1 VTRDNIIAVKLAGG
15 LGNQLFQYAA
25 GRAVCSRLGCRL
37 TLDLS
42 GLTAESAEQISR
54 PYMLHALYV
63 KADLHERGCDHS
75 LEDYHERAY
84 CYESEF
90 SSIKPRTRLIGYFQS
105 ELYFA
110 AFEDLLRQEIKIAV
124 PTSSAF
130 SSLAESIGTA
140 KRPVSIHLRRGD
152 FVKNPDTKTFHGT
165 CQLDYYYKAM
175 QIIEGL
181 DSTRPTY
188 IVFSDDRQ
196 EAVRMFA
203 KLNSVV
209 FAETPLESP
218 WEDLFLMSSCR
229 DNILA
234 NSSLSWWASW
244 INPNPK
250 KLIVAP
256 RRWVSPEA
264 MRRLNTCDLY
274 LEGTIII

>member
-1 VTRDNIIAVKLAGG
+1 
-15 LGNQLFQYAA
+15 
-25 GRAVCSRLGCRL
+25 
-37 TLDLS
+37 
-42 GLTAESAEQISR
+42 
-54 PYMLHALYV
+54 MLNALYIE
-63 KADLHERGCDHS
+63 ADLHELNCHEII
-75 LEDYHERAY
+75 EDYHERAY
-84 CYESEF
+84 CYEPRF
-90 SSIKPRTRLIGYFQS
+90 SSIKPRTRLIGYFQN

-110 AFEDLLRQEIKIAV
+110 AFADLLRQEIRIAV
-124 PTSSAF
+124 PKSSAF
-130 SSLAESIGTA
+130 SILAESIEQA

-152 FVKNPDTKTFHGT
+152 FVENPDTKTFHGT
-165 CQLDYYYKAM
+165 CQLDYYHKAM

-196 EAVRMFA
+196 EAVSMFA
-203 KLNSVV
+203 KLDSVV

-218 WEDLFLMSSCR
+218 WEDLFLMSNCH

-244 INPNPK
+244 INQNPK

-264 MRRLNTCDLY
+264 MRNLNTCDLY